1 MTIDVLRY
9 LGKRYERDALGPD
22 AFDCFTLALRVQ
34 RDLGH
39 AIEPPAGYAYGTI
52 PPEEWFR
59 LWRAV
64 EPCDVR
70 EGDVLVVPGYP
81 RGVGTVVGADARRV
95 LTITPA
101 AGVVVVRRSAFESGG
116 VVSRWRAAS

>member
-1 MTIDVLRY
+1 MRVDVARY
-9 LGKRYERDALGPD
+9 LGKRYEPDAVGPD
-22 AFDCFTLALRVQ
+22 AFDCFTLALAVQ

-39 AIEPPAGYAYGTI
+39 SIAPPSGYAYGGL

-59 LWRAV
+59 LWRPV

-70 EGDVLVVPGYP
+70 EGDVVVVPGYP
-81 RGVGTVVGADARRV
+81 RGVGTVIGTDARRV

-101 AGVVVVRRSAFESGG
+101 AGVVVVRRSAFEACG
-116 VVSRWRAAS
+116 VVSRWRAA